1 MDGIV
6 DSFMHWSSEVGKH
19 GLQVDVPNHREE
31 QVQGFWRVDIVDVF
45 RKSSFSIL

>member
-19 GLQVDVPNHREE
+19 GLQADVPKHREE
-31 QVQGFWRVDIVDVF
+31 RVQGFRRVDVVDAF
-45 RKSSFSIL
+45 RKFSFSIL